1 MVDADGSKSS
11 NRASSAFQQSGA
23 VLRKVSTINNKHIFF
38 FQHCDSL
45 CSDILNSLA
54 LTPPDFLGLE
64 DLDEEEEDAAAAAAA
79 ASASSCFLVFSSM
92 VRA

>member
-1 MVDADGSKSS
+1 MPTVANLVIARHQHFS
-11 NRASSAFQQSGA
+11 NQATR

-64 DLDEEEEDAAAAAAA
+64 DLDEEEEDAAAAAA
-79 ASASSCFLVFSSM
+79 SASSCFLVFSSM